1 MVDTEPPTLSCYC
14 VRCRMKVDIDA
25 TTAIS
30 LQNKRGGEM
39 RQGKCPKC
47 GCKCNTFVA
56 KNKSLGVV
64 KKSKKKKKK
73 KDVSAPESPPDETLT
88 PDTDLPIPQEKAPAE
103 PPVHPLPPVT
113 QSE

>member
-47 GCKCNTFVA
+47 GCKCNTFVV

-73 KDVSAPESPPDETLT
+73 DVSTLESPPDETLT
-88 PDTDLPIPQEKAPAE
+88 PDTDLPVLQEKAQEE
-103 PPVHPLPPVT
+103 PLVHPLPLVT